1 MSVQCSPSWVINS
14 DATTHMHSSKATLS
28 SCTPSPHS
36 SIIVGNAT
44 RIPVTSHGQ
53 TFLPT
58 TASKFDLN
66 NVLVVPSIVC
76 NLLSIPQFTR
86 NNYCSFEFDAFGFSV
101 KDHRTRR
108 VNLRS
113 NSAGDLYT
121 ISAAVLRRQPLPT
134 PSLLSLLPCGINVLV
149 ILLQPSLLRFARIST
164 SLVLKQTVPCVM
176 PVS

>member
-1 MSVQCSPSWVINS
+1 MSVQCSPLWVINS

-58 TASKFDLN
+58 TSSKFDLN

-86 NNYCSFEFDAFGFSV
+86 NNNCSFEFDAFGFSV

-121 ISAAVLRRQPLPT
+121 ITTAVLRRQPLPT
-134 PSLLSLLPCGINVLV
+134 PSLPPLPPCGTSILG
-149 ILLQPSLLRFARIST
+149 ILLQPKASR
-164 SLVLKQTVPCVM
+164 VLK
-176 PVS
+176 

>member
-28 SCTPSPHS
+28 SHTPSPHS

-58 TASKFDLN
+58 TSKFDLN
-66 NVLVVPSIVC
+66 NVRVVPSIVC

-86 NNYCSFEFDAFGFSV
+86 NNNCSFEFDAFGFSV

-121 ISAAVLRRQPLPT
+121 ITTAVLRRQPLPT
-134 PSLLSLLPCGINVLV
+134 PSLPPLPPCGTSILG
-149 ILLQPSLLRFARIST
+149 ILLQPKASR
-164 SLVLKQTVPCVM
+164 VLK
-176 PVS
+176 